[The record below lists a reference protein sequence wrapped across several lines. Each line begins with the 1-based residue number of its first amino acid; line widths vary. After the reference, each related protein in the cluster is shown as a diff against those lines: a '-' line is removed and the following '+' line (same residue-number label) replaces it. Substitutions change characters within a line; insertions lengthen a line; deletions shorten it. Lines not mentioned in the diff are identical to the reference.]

1 MGIILRIL
9 RYLKPYWK
17 RIVVA
22 YVALLIGMAMQL
34 LVPRLVEYVIDSGL
48 VQRSM
53 FAVTLGSIA
62 VVGTGILQAGFTYT
76 RSYLFMM
83 LGFAVSYDIRNEFYE
98 HLHILPFSYF
108 DSSNTGQ
115 LMSRATEDIRMI
127 RRFLLS
133 SMRSLVQSIIML
145 VVITIIL
152 LTIDWRLA
160 LISLACTPILAWA
173 AVNFGR
179 IIRPLFLAVQ
189 QQFGVM
195 TNTLQENLSGARVV
209 RSFAKEDE
217 ERERFNRDIQ
227 GLYDRFMATVNRS
240 AWYFPFMGALSN
252 VALGLILWYG
262 GHQVANG
269 NLSIGK
275 LSAFYLYL
283 AMLTP
288 QIRMLGWTVNSIA
301 RAIAC
306 GERIFGVLDTEP
318 DISTPVDPVPL
329 PRIQGQI
336 EFDHVSL
343 RYQGAR
349 DFAVEDVSFTVEPGQ
364 RVALIGKPGA
374 GKSSIINLIPRFYD
388 VTAGSV
394 RIDGIDVRDVDLLE
408 LRQQVGMVLQDTFL
422 FATSI
427 RENIAYGRPGISDD
441 EIVAAAKAAHAHEF
455 ILTLENGYDTI
466 IGERGVSL
474 SGGQKQ
480 RVSLARAIAM
490 DPRILILDDATSS
503 VDTETDFQIQRALHR
518 LIGGRTTFVIAHRL
532 LTVKDADLILVMD
545 RGRVVERG
553 THDSLL
559 MNRGLY
565 RELYDL
571 QLRDQEEVAPAAD

>member
-1 MGIILRIL
+1 MDIIVRIL

-17 RIVVA
+17 RIIIA

-34 LVPRLVEYVIDSGL
+34 LVPRLVEYVINNGL
-48 VQRSM
+48 VDRSM
-53 FAVTLGSIA
+53 FAVTVGSIA
-62 VVGTGILQAGFTYT
+62 VVGTGVLQAGFAYT

-83 LGFAVSYDIRNEFYE
+83 LGFAVSYDMRNELYE

-108 DSSNTGQ
+108 DNANTGQ
-115 LMSRATEDIRMI
+115 LMSRGTEDIRMI

-133 SMRSLVQSIIML
+133 SMRTLVQSIIMI
-145 VVITIIL
+145 VVISIIL
-152 LTIDWRLA
+152 LSIDWRLA
-160 LISLACTPILAWA
+160 LISLATTPILAFT

-217 ERERFNRDIQ
+217 ERERFNHDIQ

-240 AWYFPFMGALSN
+240 AWYFPFMGALSSA
-252 VALGLILWYG
+252 ALGLILWYG
-262 GHQVANG
+262 GRQVASG
-269 NLSIGK
+269 TLAIGT
-275 LSAFYLYL
+275 LAAFYLYL

-288 QIRMLGWTVNSIA
+288 QIRMMGWTVNSIA

-318 DISTPVDPVPL
+318 DIATPTSPIPL
-329 PRIQGQI
+329 PSIDGRI
-336 EFDHVSL
+336 EFDNVSL

-349 DFAVEDVSFTVEPGQ
+349 DYALDDVSFTVEPGQ
-364 RVALIGKPGA
+364 RIALIGKPGA
-374 GKSSIINLIPRFYD
+374 GKSSVINLIPRFYD
-388 VTAGSV
+388 VTAGAV
-394 RIDGIDVRDVDLLE
+394 RIDGIDVRELDLLQ
-408 LRQQVGMVLQDTFL
+408 LRKQIGLVLQDTFL

-427 RENIAYGRPGISDD
+427 RENIAYGRPDLTD
-441 EIVAAAKAAHAHEF
+441 EQIVEAAKAAHAHDF
-455 ILTLENGYDTI
+455 ILRLENGYDTI
-466 IGERGVSL
+466 VGERGVSL

-490 DPRILILDDATSS
+490 DPRVLILDDATSS
-503 VDTETDFQIQRALHR
+503 VDTETDFQIQQALHR
-518 LIGGRTTFVIAHRL
+518 LVGGRTTFVIAHRL
-532 LTVKDADLILVMD
+532 LTVKDADLILVFD
-545 RGRVVERG
+545 QGRIVERG
-553 THDSLL
+553 THESLL
-559 MNRGLY
+559 LNRGLY

>member
-108 DSSNTGQ
+108 DSANTGQ

-160 LISLACTPILAWA
+160 LISLATTPILAVA

-209 RSFAKEDE
+209 RSFAKEDD

-240 AWYFPFMGALSN
+240 AWYFPLMGALSSA
-252 VALGLILWYG
+252 ALGLILWYG
-262 GHQVANG
+262 GNQVANG

-306 GERIFGVLDTEP
+306 GERIFGVLDTQP

-329 PRIQGQI
+329 PGIQGQI

-388 VTAGSV
+388 VTAGAV
-394 RIDGIDVRDVDLLE
+394 RVDGIDVRDLDLLE
-408 LRQQVGMVLQDTFL
+408 LRRQVGMVLQDTFL

-427 RENIAYGRPGISDD
+427 RENIAYGRPGITDE
-441 EIVAAAKAAHAHEF
+441 EIVAAAKAAHAHDF

-503 VDTETDFQIQRALHR
+503 VDTETDFQIQQALHR